1 MKSKILKRVKGVR
14 AVDGAGVNL
23 VRVLG
28 HDTTT
33 SHDPFLMLDSFDSTN
48 YDDYKA
54 GFPTHPHR
62 GIETIT
68 YISQGHIT
76 HKDSMGNEKT
86 IGSNMIQWMT
96 AGSGIMHSETFKE
109 EKRLLGLQL
118 WLNLPQKDKMANPF
132 YQELSEKDVANFKLD
147 DAHIKVFSGEYGEHK
162 GYTPKYNPLD
172 YYVINLEKGG
182 KVTLNTK
189 DGYTTHLF
197 TLLGEITLNGE
208 DVDEKTD
215 LLLSEGE
222 VEITAKDDVEI
233 VWMASTPLK
242 EEIAWG
248 GPIVMNTREELVTAF
263 NELENGTFIKNK
275 MDL

>member
-1 MKSKILKRVKGVR
+1 MKSKILKRVKGVHT
-14 AVDGAGVNL
+14 VDGAGVNL

-28 HDTTT
+28 HDTTK

-54 GFPTHPHR
+54 GFPIHPHR

-86 IGSNMIQWMT
+86 IGANMIQWMT
-96 AGSGIMHSETFKE
+96 AGSGIMHSETFEE

-132 YQELSEKDVANFKLD
+132 YQELSEKDVSNFNLE
-147 DAHIKVFSGEYGEHK
+147 DAHIKVFSGEYDEHK
-162 GYTPKYNPLD
+162 GYTAKYNPLD
-172 YYVINLEKGG
+172 YYVINLKKDG
-182 KVTLNTK
+182 KVTLSTK
-189 DGYTTHLF
+189 EGYTTHIF

-208 DVDEKTD
+208 NVDEKTD
-215 LLLSEGE
+215 VLISEGK
-222 VEITAKDDVEI
+222 VEITSKNDAEI
-233 VWMASTPLK
+233 VWMTSPPLD

-248 GPIVMNTREELVTAF
+248 GPIVMNTREELATAF
-263 NELENGTFIKNK
+263 SELEKGTFIKNK
-275 MDL
+275 IDE